1 METTNTMLKI
11 PMQFFAEDLNGTA
24 PTGAAG
30 DSGTA
35 PAPDPQGTEPKPAEP
50 APAPHSDKTFSQADV
65 DRIVAERLERA
76 AKKAQAEKEEAL
88 ELQKMNAQ
96 QRAEHAAKKREE
108 ELVAREKAIQE
119 KELKYTALGILEESS
134 LPASLVDCLNLSS
147 ADSCNAS
154 IEALKKAWPEAV
166 KAAVNDAIRN
176 NKPPAYGGGN
186 TQKDAFLAGFEEG

>member
-50 APAPHSDKTFSQADV
+50 APAPPDKTFSQAEV
-65 DRIVAERLERA
+65 DKMIAARLERER
-76 AKKAQAEKEEAL
+76 KKAEAEKEEAL
-88 ELQKMNAQ
+88 KLQKMNAEQ
-96 QRAEHAAKKREE
+96 KAEYAAKKREE
-108 ELVAREKAIQE
+108 ELSAREKAIQE
-119 KELKYTALGILEESS
+119 KELRYTALGILEESS

>member
-11 PMQFFAEDLNGTA
+11 PMQFFAENPDGTA
-24 PTGAAG
+24 STGAAS
-30 DSGTA
+30 DPDPA

-50 APAPHSDKTFSQADV
+50 APAPPDKTFSQAEV
-65 DRIVAERLERA
+65 DKMIAARLERER
-76 AKKAQAEKEEAL
+76 KKAEAEKEEAL
-88 ELQKMNAQ
+88 KLQKMNAEQ
-96 QRAEHAAKKREE
+96 KAEYAAKKREE
-108 ELVAREKAIQE
+108 ELSAREKAIQE
-119 KELKYTALGILEESS
+119 KELRYTALGILEESS

>member
-50 APAPHSDKTFSQADV
+50 APAPPDKTFSQAEV
-65 DRIVAERLERA
+65 DKMIAARLERER
-76 AKKAQAEKEEAL
+76 KKAEAEKEEAL
-88 ELQKMNAQ
+88 KLQKMNAEQ
-96 QRAEHAAKKREE
+96 KAEYAAKKREE

-119 KELKYTALGILEESS
+119 KELKYTALGILEENS
-134 LPASLVDCLNLSS
+134 LPSSLVDCLNLSS

>member
-11 PMQFFAEDLNGTA
+11 PMQFFAENPDGTA
-24 PTGAAG
+24 PAGAAS
-30 DSGTA
+30 DPDPA

-119 KELKYTALGILEESS
+119 KELKYTALGILEENS
-134 LPASLVDCLNLSS
+134 LPSSLVDCLNLSS

-166 KAAVNDAIRN
+166 KAAVNDALRS

-186 TQKDAFLAGFEEG
+186 KETDPFLAEFGL